1 MDNKYIYIL
10 FFGLGVATTVL
21 FFHNQQPTDQTT
33 HSVRAGGFK
42 FTNPLLECEAAEN
55 TFVELKPFK
64 KKIQAFVDDAN
75 EKSNHIDFVS
85 LYFRDLNNGPWFG
98 VNEKATFSPAS
109 LLKVPLM
116 MAYYKMSETQ
126 PDILK
131 QKYTITQDNI
141 KQIVPNS
148 QTIIPSQRLEIGKDY
163 TTDELIEHMILYSD
177 NDSAQLLISHMD
189 LSELVKTY
197 QDFGIE
203 LPDTDPL
210 GTKIDIKTYAG
221 LFRIL
226 FNASYLNPANS
237 EKALNLLSR
246 VGFKDGLVAGVPDGI
261 SVSHKFGERV
271 GPGDEKQLHDC
282 GIVYYPNHPY
292 LLCIMTKGDSL
303 DELTGLVRDT
313 SQQVYNEVDGQYGGK

>member
-1 MDNKYIYIL
+1 
-10 FFGLGVATTVL
+10 
-21 FFHNQQPTDQTT
+21 
-33 HSVRAGGFK
+33 
-42 FTNPLLECEAAEN
+42 
-55 TFVELKPFK
+55 
-64 KKIQAFVDDAN
+64 
-75 EKSNHIDFVS
+75 
-85 LYFRDLNNGPWFG
+85 
-98 VNEKATFSPAS
+98 
-109 LLKVPLM
+109 M